1 MGYDVTT
8 TDIDPPLTHVLRPN
22 VSRNAARMSLPHVTA
37 ADLDWFA
44 FPSLESGHVTSL
56 DDRNSVPESCR
67 DWLAPWETIVTTD
80 TIYHADLIHPL
91 LKTLRTLS
99 VLATS
104 AKRTNK
110 NSNDSDDQSLP
121 SYPSIYVALEN
132 RDPTL
137 VKNAL
142 DSAKVYGFNVKRI
155 SQTRVDK
162 CLTKSGWSWNRDA
175 KQDYDGIQIWKWRLS
190 VART

>member
-22 VSRNAARMSLPHVTA
+22 IARNATRMSLPHVTA
-37 ADLDWFA
+37 ADLDWFT
-44 FPSLESGHVTSL
+44 FPSLDSEHIASL
-56 DDRNSVPESCR
+56 DDKRSIPEGCQ
-67 DWLAPWETIVTTD
+67 DWLEPWEAIVTTD
-80 TIYHADLIHPL
+80 TIYHADLVHPL

-99 VLATS
+99 VLAAS
-104 AKRTNK
+104 AKRINT
-110 NSNDSDDQSLP
+110 NSNRSDDQSLP

-132 RDPTL
+132 RDPAL
-137 VKNAL
+137 VKVAL
-142 DSAKVYGFNVKRI
+142 DSAKDYGFTVKRI

-162 CLTKSGWSWNRDA
+162 CLAKSGWSWDRDA

-190 VART
+190 IA